1 MNIKAKLGHQ
11 LLLTVLLVGAFI
23 GTSHA
28 ETTVGRWCDKQIPTM
43 PKYNGILAIVITDDG
58 AVELRA
64 RWGDGSSLVTK
75 LSEQSGGIYA
85 AVGSNSGDKYRV
97 VPADGNLQLL
107 DNDGLIRV
115 AIRLENT
122 PQPGDCGI

>member
-1 MNIKAKLGHQ
+1 MS
-11 LLLTVLLVGAFI
+11 TV
-23 GTSHA
+23 HA

-58 AVELRA
+58 AIELRS

-75 LSEQSGGIYA
+75 LSEQGGGIYA
-85 AVGSNSGDKYRV
+85 AVGSSSGDKYRV

-122 PQPGDCGI
+122 PQPGECGM

>member
-1 MNIKAKLGHQ
+1 MSMKFKLVHQ
-11 LLLTVLLVGAFI
+11 FLLTVLVIGTFI
-23 GTSHA
+23 GTAHA
-28 ETTVGRWCDKQIPTM
+28 ETTIGRWCDKQIPNM

-58 AVELRA
+58 AIELRS
-64 RWGDGSSLVTK
+64 RWGDGSSLVTE
-75 LSEQSGGIYA
+75 LSEQSGEMYA
-85 AVGSNSGDKYRV
+85 AVGSSSGDKYRV

-115 AIRLENT
+115 ATRLENT